1 MTPALAANGAASD
14 AAVAPTSAPTRAQRI
29 SSPCLQGEGR
39 EGVVPRHTRD
49 ETNRLHT
56 HPVTNLKA
64 EQMDLTRR

>member
-1 MTPALAANGAASD
+1 MTPTMPASGACPTTNGAP
-14 AAVAPTSAPTRAQRI
+14 VLTTTGAQRI

-39 EGVVPRHTRD
+39 EGVAPRHTRD

-56 HPVTNLKA
+56 PTVTNLKD